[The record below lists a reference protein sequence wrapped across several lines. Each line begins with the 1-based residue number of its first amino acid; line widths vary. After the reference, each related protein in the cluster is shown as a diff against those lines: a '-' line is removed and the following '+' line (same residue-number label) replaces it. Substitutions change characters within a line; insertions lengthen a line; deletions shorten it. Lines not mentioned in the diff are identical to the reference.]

1 MFINKGF
8 RPLCQGITL
17 TRKSPVF
24 AAGHTNKAFWMN
36 MSFLFW
42 IVTVIMAMIALSF
55 LIFPV
60 VQRQKKL
67 TRTVWVTAI
76 AVPALAIGL
85 YIVLGQP
92 GATDYAPTH
101 TSTRAVKARNPASA
115 SGNLGSVQSMLTGL
129 EEKLKSDP
137 SDAKGWLLLA
147 KSYSHLGSADDAA
160 AAYAK
165 ASALGQVDLEFEAR
179 LEGSGSKAANLPI
192 IRGRL
197 TIADAAKGR
206 LDPDDSIFIFAKST
220 DGSPLPVAVL
230 RKVVSDLPLEFELTD
245 KLAMSADAKLS
256 NTAAVTIT
264 ARVSRSGNAMQAEPG
279 LEAVSEPINVG
290 DDVLVELR
298 LGPTQSSDES

>member
-1 MFINKGF
+1 
-8 RPLCQGITL
+8 
-17 TRKSPVF
+17 
-24 AAGHTNKAFWMN
+24 MN
-36 MSFLFW
+36 MSLLFW
-42 IVTVIMAMIALSF
+42 IVTVTMAVIALSF
-55 LIFPV
+55 LVFPV

-76 AVPALAIGL
+76 TVPALAIGL
-85 YIVLGQP
+85 YIVIGQP

-101 TSTRAVKARNPASA
+101 ISTSADKASNPASA
-115 SGNLGSVQSMLTGL
+115 PGNLGSVQSMLTGL
-129 EEKLKSDP
+129 EQKLEADP

-147 KSYSHLGSADDAA
+147 KSYSHLGQSDDAA

-165 ASALGQVDLEFEAR
+165 ASALGQVDLEFEAQ
-179 LEGSGSKAANLPI
+179 LEGGKSETANSPI

-197 TIADAAKGR
+197 TIADAAKDR

-264 ARVSRSGNAMQAEPG
+264 ARVSRSGNATQAEPG
-279 LEAVSEPINVG
+279 LEAVSDPINVG
-290 DDVLVELR
+290 DDVLVKLH
-298 LGPTQSSDES
+298 LGPTQSSDGS